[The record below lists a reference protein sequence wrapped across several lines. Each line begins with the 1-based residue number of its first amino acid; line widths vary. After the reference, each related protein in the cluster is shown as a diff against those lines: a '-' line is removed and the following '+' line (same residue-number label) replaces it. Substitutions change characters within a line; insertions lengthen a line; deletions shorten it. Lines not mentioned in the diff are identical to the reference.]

1 MRLGNDL
8 IRQRE
13 YEKAIDLL
21 SLSVNLQQGYLA
33 TAGWVFR
40 VGGEILSG

>member
-1 MRLGNDL
+1 MRSSAMTWSAE
-8 IRQRE
+8 RE

-33 TAGWVFR
+33 TV
-40 VGGEILSG
+40 VGYCWREILSG